1 MVFRIQKSFRTRLNG
16 HILFW
21 EDADQFVYTF
31 EHLKRRPNLIK
42 KIDLQFNNYII
53 T

>member
-1 MVFRIQKSFRTRLNG
+1 M
-16 HILFW
+16 HIRNNK
-21 EDADQFVYTF
+21 QGQYYTF